1 MKALGKNVI
10 VLKQEVETTSTLGI
24 IYTDNTKVTYAKAI
38 AYGED
43 VKTLTLGD
51 NLVINWNAA
60 IPIKIDEVQYHIVN
74 IDQVY
79 AVV

>member
-10 VLKQEVETTSTLGI
+10 VLKQEVETASTLGI
-24 IYTDNTKVTYAKAI
+24 IYTDNTKVTYAKTVAF
-38 AYGED
+38 GEE
-43 VKTLTLGD
+43 VKTLALGD
-51 NLVINWNAA
+51 NLIINWNAA
-60 IPIKIDEVQYHIVN
+60 LPIKINDVQYHIVN

>member
-1 MKALGKNVI
+1 M
-10 VLKQEVETTSTLGI
+10 ETTSTLGI
-24 IYTDNTKVTYAKAI
+24 IYTDTTRVTYAKTI
-38 AYGED
+38 AYGEE
-43 VKTLTLGD
+43 VKTLTMGD

-60 IPIKIDEVQYHIVN
+60 MPIKIDDVQYHIVN

>member
-24 IYTDNTKVTYAKAI
+24 IYTDNTKVTYAKTI

-43 VKTLTLGD
+43 VKTLTL
-51 NLVINWNAA
+51 
-60 IPIKIDEVQYHIVN
+60 
-74 IDQVY
+74 
-79 AVV
+79 

>member
-24 IYTDNTKVTYAKAI
+24 IYTDNTKVTYAKTI

-51 NLVINWNAA
+51 NLVINWTAA